1 MSCDKCTKN
10 STVAEIPFIVYEAEM
25 ERNDRQFKR
34 MWIALI
40 LLIILLVFSNALW
53 IWYTKQFER
62 AETTTTTTQTVEQE
76 AQDGDNQFVGGNYYG
91 ETESD
96 NDNHHKI
103 S

>member
-62 AETTTTTTQTVEQE
+62 AESVTTQTVEQE
-76 AQDGDNQFVGGNYYG
+76 ADNGYNQFVGGNLYG
-91 ETESD
+91 ETED
-96 NDNHHKI
+96 NYHHQDG
-103 S
+103 